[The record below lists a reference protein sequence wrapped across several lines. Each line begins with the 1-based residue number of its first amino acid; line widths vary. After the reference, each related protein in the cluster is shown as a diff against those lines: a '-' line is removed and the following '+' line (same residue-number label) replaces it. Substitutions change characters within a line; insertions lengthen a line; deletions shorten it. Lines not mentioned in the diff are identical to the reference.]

1 MSYCFSRYSNPRFL
15 LTSQVQE
22 IQHPSYGKKRVTRIE
37 IALDSP
43 TLRQNIDYTKLA
55 YQG

>member
-15 LTSQVQE
+15 LTSQVHE